1 MAQVEKSTSTRAL
14 KGPVVIAA
22 GGTGGHL
29 FPGQALSQ
37 ELLRRGHRVVLI
49 TDERVQ
55 HFDRL
60 FPGVQIFSVPA
71 ATFSGRGLFSR
82 LAALAKIIKG
92 TFSSL
97 AVLARVKPSVLIG
110 FGGYPT
116 LPPMLAA
123 LLRGIPSA
131 VHEQNAVLGR
141 VNKLVA
147 GRVGAVASTFPQ
159 PKYLKASA
167 SGHLIVTGNPVRDA
181 VRAVEHIAYS
191 APDADGPLKLLVF
204 GGSQGARV
212 MSDIVPLAIA
222 E

>member
-1 MAQVEKSTSTRAL
+1 MTAQVKNSTSVRAL

-71 ATFSGRGLFSR
+71 ATFSGRGLLSR
-82 LAALAKIIKG
+82 LAALLKIIKG

-97 AVLARVKPSVLIG
+97 AVLTRVKPAVLIG

-141 VNKLVA
+141 VNKLVGGFA
-147 GRVGAVASTFPQ
+147 GDLISKYEKPVATKTKAKTKAKATVKKAATTAKKKTTTAKAAVSKAVKSTAAQ
-159 PKYLKASA
+159 ATA
-167 SGHLIVTGNPVRDA
+167 A
-181 VRAVEHIAYS
+181 
-191 APDADGPLKLLVF
+191 
-204 GGSQGARV
+204 
-212 MSDIVPLAIA
+212 
-222 E
+222 